1 MLKFKRMRIK
11 VSQLG
16 AIKET
21 SIDLNKKLTV
31 FCGPN
36 GTGKTYMAYLLYSI
50 TKFENKSFI
59 LSLDEEKQ
67 KKFLE
72 NNFIE
77 IDLDFDIV
85 WQYKNDGLE
94 TIKNNLWNIF
104 AIPESKS
111 KDFFSNTQIEL
122 LETRDEF
129 NLALLDLDFV
139 SEFKIYDYNFSINKS
154 SGSKNVTISIPEK
167 TLKNTDFIKIID
179 IILLSRVYSLFAYFP
194 ITSSTIFPVER
205 NSIYTFSNELSIRK
219 NDALEHIQAITNKK
233 DFSLLDLFFKRS
245 TRYPEAIRDGLEVA
259 EDLENIQ
266 KRSSVYN
273 TFANEI
279 ESELLKGKVIIN
291 KEGNVEFSSDKAPKI
306 KLSFHQSS
314 SIVKTLASLVIY
326 LKHRAS
332 KNDLVIIDEPELNL
346 HPDNQVKLAR
356 IFARLINNGI
366 RLVISTHSDYIIR
379 ELNNLIM
386 IANNDDDVKEVATKF
401 GYKEDEYI
409 NIKDICAYFF
419 NYKNKSAKQT
429 DVRHIIIDENGF
441 DVETLDSTVEKLNQ
455 ISDELYYTL
464 QYGKA
469 KE

>member
-1 MLKFKRMRIK
+1 MRIN

-16 AIKET
+16 AIKDAG
-21 SIDLNKKLTV
+21 IDLNKKLTV

-59 LSLDEEKQ
+59 LSLDEENQ
-67 KKFLE
+67 KKLLDT
-72 NNFIE
+72 NSIE
-77 IDLDFDIV
+77 IDLDFDLV
-85 WQYKNDGLE
+85 WDYKNKGLD
-94 TIKNNLWNIF
+94 TIKDNLWNIF

-111 KDFFSNTQIEL
+111 DVFFSKTQIEL
-122 LETRDEF
+122 LETREEF
-129 NLALLDLDFV
+129 NKTLLDLEFK
-139 SEFKIYDYNFSINKS
+139 SEVKIYDYNFIINKP
-154 SGSKNVTISIPEK
+154 SGTKKTNISVPEK

-179 IILLSRVYSLFAYFP
+179 IVLLSRVYSLFAYYP

-219 NDALEHIQAITNKK
+219 NDALEHIQAISSKK
-233 DFSLLDLFFKRS
+233 DFNLLDLFFKRS

-266 KRSSVYN
+266 KRNSIYES
-273 TFANEI
+273 FATEI
-279 ESELLKGKVIIN
+279 ETELLKGKVVIN

-346 HPDNQVKLAR
+346 HPDNQVKLAK

-386 IANNDDDVKEVATKF
+386 VSNDDKDISEIAEKF
-401 GYKEDEYI
+401 GYKKDEYI
-409 NIKDICAYFF
+409 NINDICAYFF

-429 DVRHIIIDENGF
+429 EVKHIIIDENGF
-441 DVETLDSTVEKLNQ
+441 DVETLDSTVEKLNE

-464 QYGKA
+464 KYGKA
-469 KE
+469 TE